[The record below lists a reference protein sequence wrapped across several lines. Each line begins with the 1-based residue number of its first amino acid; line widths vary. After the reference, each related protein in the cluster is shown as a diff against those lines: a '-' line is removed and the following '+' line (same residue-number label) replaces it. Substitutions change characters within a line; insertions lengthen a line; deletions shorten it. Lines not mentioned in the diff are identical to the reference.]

1 MKIDYNILFKKF
13 LKHYDYKTTIAEK
26 TLMTDFAM
34 FVVQEIGVS
43 EIKKRLIKN
52 KKSEWWIRN
61 IHLFKRI

>member
-52 KKSEWWIRN
+52 KKSEW
-61 IHLFKRI
+61 